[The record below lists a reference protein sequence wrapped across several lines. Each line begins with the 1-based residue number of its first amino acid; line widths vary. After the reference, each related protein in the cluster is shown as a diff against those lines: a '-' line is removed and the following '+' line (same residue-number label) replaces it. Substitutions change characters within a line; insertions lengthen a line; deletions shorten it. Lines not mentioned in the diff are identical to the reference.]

1 MAFLFFSISDR
12 IDSRVSV
19 SADDIEFGSIRDK
32 SYLVM
37 LVAVLPVMALLL
49 CLVVAV
55 SDGWRSRSVRCFSD
69 RVPVGVGAGLLA
81 SILLRSLYTDGIDQ
95 YSG

>member
-37 LVAVLPVMALLL
+37 LVAVLPVMALLF
-49 CLVVAV
+49 VV
-55 SDGWRSRSVRCFSD
+55 
-69 RVPVGVGAGLLA
+69 L
-81 SILLRSLYTDGIDQ
+81 
-95 YSG
+95 